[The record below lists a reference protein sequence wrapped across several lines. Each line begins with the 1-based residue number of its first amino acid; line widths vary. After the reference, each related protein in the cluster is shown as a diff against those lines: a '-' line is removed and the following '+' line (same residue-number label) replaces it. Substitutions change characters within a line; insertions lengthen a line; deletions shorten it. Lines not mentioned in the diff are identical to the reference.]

1 MSQQP
6 ESSNK
11 EKRIRKETGLLTRTS
26 SWVLS
31 GARSLPILSL
41 IVTKKVEDMWVE
53 IEENYAVNYRRKHG

>member
-6 ESSNK
+6 ESSNI
-11 EKRIRKETGLLTRTS
+11 EKRTRKETGLLTKTS

-31 GARSLPILSL
+31 GSRSLPILSL
-41 IVTKKVEDMWVE
+41 IMTKKVEDMYVK